1 MRHHDGTGKENCCC
15 LIFSLLWIIMA
26 YIHCSVMTLKAY
38 NSNNR
43 KKNGPQF
50 VTTFNLMLSH
60 HGTFFMH
67 PTLEANFASQGKNC
81 GGSQK
86 NPGFQGF
93 RKFSVGY
100 LAKKRLHVFVSQLG
114 AWVSLSCSSSWAQF
128 PEKKSGQNRKIRRNS
143 SSNCS
148 LFRNWIGFINTTI
161 NKIIIMWLELNF
173 PFPIERKKNL
183 LHTW

>member
-50 VTTFNLMLSH
+50 VTTFNLMLSN

-67 PTLEANFASQGKNC
+67 PTLGWTKQTLLLKA
-81 GGSQK
+81 
-86 NPGFQGF
+86 
-93 RKFSVGY
+93 
-100 LAKKRLHVFVSQLG
+100 AKIVAVHK
-114 AWVSLSCSSSWAQF
+114 
-128 PEKKSGQNRKIRRNS
+128 KKSWIPRVSENFLLDILRKNVCMFLLVNWGHGYHYHVLPAEHNFQRRKVA
-143 SSNCS
+143 
-148 LFRNWIGFINTTI
+148 
-161 NKIIIMWLELNF
+161 KIE
-173 PFPIERKKNL
+173 K
-183 LHTW
+183 

>member
-50 VTTFNLMLSH
+50 VTTFNLMLSN

-67 PTLEANFASQGKNC
+67 PTLGWTKQTLLLKAAKIVAVHKKILDSK
-81 GGSQK
+81 
-86 NPGFQGF
+86 GF

-128 PEKKSGQNRKIRRNS
+128 PEKKSGQNRKIRRKS
-143 SSNCS
+143 SSS
-148 LFRNWIGFINTTI
+148 TVQKLDWV
-161 NKIIIMWLELNF
+161 
-173 PFPIERKKNL
+173 
-183 LHTW
+183 H